1 MPRHSRP
8 RARITFS
15 ESAEK
20 QIEALTDEAALLAL
34 DRALAVLSVDPDA
47 GAPIRDS
54 HPGLRDYRDDSTTSA
69 SSTSSPRCAPSWSW
83 RTSRR
88 NPRRRPGCS
97 PS

>member
-34 DRALAVLSVDPDA
+34 DRALAVPSVDPDA
-47 GAPIRDS
+47 GAPIPGSR
-54 HPGLRDYRDDSTTSA
+54 PGLRDYRDDAEDVSVIYFVTALRPVVICGSA
-69 SSTSSPRCAPSWSW
+69 RLQQLAAV
-83 RTSRR
+83 
-88 NPRRRPGCS
+88 
-97 PS
+97 

>member
-47 GAPIRDS
+47 GAPTPGS
-54 HPGLRDYRDDSTTSA
+54 HPGIRDYRDDAEDVSVIYFVTA
-69 SSTSSPRCAPSWSW
+69 L
-83 RTSRR
+83 RTIAIVAYIEV
-88 NPRRRPGCS
+88 
-97 PS
+97 